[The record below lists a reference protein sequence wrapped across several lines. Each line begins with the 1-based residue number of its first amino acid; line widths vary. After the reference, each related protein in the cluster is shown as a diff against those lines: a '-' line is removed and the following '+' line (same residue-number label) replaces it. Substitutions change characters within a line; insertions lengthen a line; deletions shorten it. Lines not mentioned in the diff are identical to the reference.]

1 MTQKNDHN
9 SANSDSIAN
18 LDCRE
23 VVARLGDFV
32 DRELSSSEHNAM
44 EAHLDRCPACAA
56 FAASYQHV
64 VESAA
69 LLREPEEKPLPVAVQ
84 NRLRKALNERLG
96 IRLPYIA

>member
-1 MTQKNDHN
+1 MSQKNDHD
-9 SANSDSIAN
+9 SANSDSIVH

-32 DRELSSSEHNAM
+32 DRDLSPTAHQAI
-44 EAHLDRCPACAA
+44 EAHLERCPTCAA

-64 VESAA
+64 VDSAA
-69 LLREPEEKPLPVAVQ
+69 LLREPEEKPLPVNVQ